1 MAAIYG
7 TSGNDNLNGTESAD
21 ISIFGYA
28 GNDNIN
34 GKGGDD
40 IIDAGEGNDLVSGGN
55 GKDTILGRGGKDTL
69 YGDDGND
76 VIFGEAGDDFI
87 WGGAGTDILLGGT
100 GNDTYLISAQTGDT
114 ADTITEYINEG
125 TDTVLSYSS
134 YTLGANLENL
144 TLLYAN
150 TAYYG
155 IGNNLNNE
163 ITGNEY
169 SNFLSGLGGND
180 YLQGKGG
187 NDYIYGGDGIDN
199 LIGGTGN
206 DSLYGG
212 TGGDVLFGDEITNG
226 SGTPGGN
233 DYLSGEDGNDL
244 LYGGGGNDTLIG
256 GAGND
261 FFSGYG
267 GSSGEIDRYTGGTG
281 ADTFSLGFNGSFS
294 TNIDYL
300 GSGYALITDFQRSE
314 GDKIRIGGSINSYSL
329 TKTNFSGAAAL
340 DTLIYRNGDLI
351 AVVQDT
357 TNVSTALDFIA

>member
-1 MAAIYG
+1 MAIYG

-21 ISIFGYA
+21 ISIFGYG

-34 GKGGDD
+34 GRGGDD
-40 IIDAGEGNDLVSGGN
+40 IIDAGEGDDLVSGGN
-55 GKDTILGRGGKDTL
+55 GKDTILGRGGKDIL

-87 WGGAGTDILLGGT
+87 WGGAGTDTLLGGT
-100 GNDTYLISAQTGDT
+100 GNDTYLISALTGDT
-114 ADTITEYINEG
+114 ADTITEYSNQG
-125 TDTVLSYSS
+125 TDTVLSYAS

-155 IGNNLNNE
+155 IGNSLNNK
-163 ITGNEY
+163 IIGNDY
-169 SNFLSGLGGND
+169 SNYLNGLGGND
-180 YLQGKGG
+180 YIEGKGG
-187 NDYIYGGDGIDN
+187 NDYLYGGDGIDN
-199 LIGGTGN
+199 LIGGAGN

-212 TGGDVLFGDEITNG
+212 TGGDILFGDEITIG
-226 SGTPGGN
+226 SGTPVGN

-244 LYGGGGNDTLIG
+244 LYGGRGNDTLIG

-267 GSSGEIDRYTGGTG
+267 NSTGEVDRYTGGTG
-281 ADTFSLGFNGSFS
+281 ADTFSLGYNGSY

-300 GSGYALITDFQRSE
+300 GSGYAIITDFKWSE
-314 GDKIRIGGSINSYSL
+314 GDKIRVGGSISDYTL
-329 TKTNFSGAAAL
+329 QKTSNFSGGAAL
-340 DTLIYRNGDLI
+340 DTLIYRNSDLI

-357 TNVSTALDFIA
+357 TNVYASLDFIA